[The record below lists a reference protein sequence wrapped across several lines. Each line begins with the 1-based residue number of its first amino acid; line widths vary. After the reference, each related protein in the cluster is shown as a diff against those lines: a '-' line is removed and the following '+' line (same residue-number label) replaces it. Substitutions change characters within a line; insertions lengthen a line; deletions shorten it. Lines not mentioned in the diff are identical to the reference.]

1 VSDLTLADKLVEID
15 RALDDAAIAHAFG
28 GAIALAYCT
37 GAPRGTVDID
47 VNVFVEPTEARRVF
61 AALPP
66 GVTSGDDDAAAA
78 ARHGQVRVLWGR
90 TPLDLFFDYHR
101 YHDDVARRARRV
113 PFADAMIP
121 VISCED
127 LVVFKA
133 FFARTRDWAD
143 IEAMVATDA
152 IDTGAATERVALLL
166 GVDHPSYVR
175 LFDTVQSPRPE
186 GRPPPRL
193 PPSPRG

>member
-1 VSDLTLADKLVEID
+1 VSDLTLADKLIEID
-15 RALDDAAIAHAFG
+15 RALDDAAIPHAFG

-37 GAPRGTVDID
+37 GDPRGTVDID
-47 VNVFVEPTEARRVF
+47 LNVFVESTEARRVL

-66 GVTSGDDDAAAA
+66 GVTSGGDDVAAAG
-78 ARHGQVRVLWGR
+78 RHGQVRILWAT
-90 TPLDLFFDYHR
+90 TPLDLFFNYHPF
-101 YHDDVARRARRV
+101 HSDVARRARRV
-113 PFADAMIP
+113 PFIDTMIP

-133 FFARTRDWAD
+133 FFARTQDWAD

-152 IDTGAATERVALLL
+152 IDNGAACERVAGLL

-175 LFDTVQSPRPE
+175 LVDTVQSPVAQ
-186 GRPPPRL
+186 GQSPPPL
-193 PPSPRG
+193 PSPRRG